1 MIENRYRSAGR
12 TVCPD
17 SRTFGLVA
25 GAYGRLRWGQKCDGR
40 TSGRKDGHNNMVT
53 FEEEANII
61 SRYQNITSDDDL
73 RYGKIQVTPVGK
85 LQELL
90 QLQLRLCHREGWS
103 AEIRPS
109 VDMYNRMFK
118 RLARQSGM
126 LKYQENNRSAE
137 QALLWLQLM
146 RSPILQYRGSDGE
159 SELLCHPDAITYAYI
174 IDALSAHRDL
184 ASSGAEQLNQKRA
197 SESVSTYES
206 MHAFAKQIDVQM
218 IETETRQSA
227 LSSEMFLVQAEAL
240 LSLLEHEYT
249 TQHLE
254 NGLKKDKVERALAHA
269 YSCLAEGWGRQ
280 AVLGMSTDH
289 GSFTKQIFDAER
301 SDDEIIMHNCEHSI
315 QRSHELLCRL
325 EALSHSIP
333 SSCYSSVILALSTSH
348 SPTAATLAEDVLK
361 RMIARYVGDAP
372 SRFFNVNDVAKAF
385 SGCIA
390 AFARDNDAPKAE
402 IVLNQMIDLYNDGS
416 LGSDFIPEVR
426 AFGTCIALWGKFDGE
441 IHDSSQETLKKR
453 RKKVLPPYEQRL
465 HNADRAEAILSQLE
479 CFADN
484 EATKGNEKFVVDAT
498 PYNIVILARVQTIDD
513 KKDRYNS
520 DEKEG
525 NERVILHA
533 QSMLDHMEYERRV
546 MPDPYTYSIL
556 LHAWCQQSRPGNEKA
571 ADLAEELLRRRIE
584 DVDITKII
592 ADRGM
597 TAKTSREQNLVGD
610 IWPNVKHYSSVL
622 KAHAKTKTPG
632 GAKKALAL
640 LCEMERRYY
649 DADLVEGSECIGN
662 SIEFHVDQKDV
673 AKPDLVCYSIVI
685 DAFANSRLPEASA
698 VALRLLRAVE
708 TKYDAGD
715 ESIKPNTRIYT
726 AAILSLV
733 HSPFSADEENHDDGA
748 FPGKR
753 ISNNAQRAWSI
764 LEKMKANHVP
774 PNSFTYNY
782 IINVAA
788 ESAED
793 HRSSFEMAVR
803 AFQEIRTRKTTQN
816 TDMKDGMDP
825 CHPDSF
831 TFTFMIKACNN
842 LLPPGS
848 LRTEVISQVFRECC
862 RSGYLNDAILDRAW
876 RGLSLEK
883 FYLLVE
889 KNSLTTP
896 PKVGNKNV
904 PSKPPITTAALPS
917 SWSRCCQAIKARNP
931 KGGAT
936 TRKKGVQLA

>member
-1 MIENRYRSAGR
+1 MMENRYRSAGR

-25 GAYGRLRWGQKCDGR
+25 GAYGRLRWGQKSDGR
-40 TSGRKDGHNNMVT
+40 PSGRRKDGHNNMVP

-61 SRYQNITSDDDL
+61 SQYQNITSDDDI
-73 RYGKIQVTPVGK
+73 RYGKIQVTPVDK
-85 LQELL
+85 LQGLL

-109 VDMYNRMFK
+109 VDMYNRMLK

-137 QALLWLQLM
+137 QALLWVQLM
-146 RSPILQYRGSDGE
+146 RSPILQYHGSDGE
-159 SELLCHPDAITYAYI
+159 SELLCRPDAMTYAHV
-174 IDALSAHRDL
+174 IDALSSHRNLDQKL
-184 ASSGAEQLNQKRA
+184 AV
-197 SESVSTYES
+197 SEPDFSTFES
-206 MHAFAKQIDVQM
+206 MHAFAKQIDVEL
-218 IETETRQSA
+218 IESDTRQSA
-227 LSSEMFLVQAEAL
+227 LSSEMFLSEAEAL
-240 LSLLEHEYT
+240 LSLLEDEYNK
-249 TQHLE
+249 QRLN
-254 NGLKKDKVERALAHA
+254 NGLKKGKVERALAHA

-280 AVLGMSTDH
+280 AVLGMSTDD
-289 GSFTKQIFDAER
+289 GSFTKQVFDAER
-301 SDDEIIMHNCEHSI
+301 NDNEILNNREHSI
-315 QRSHELLCRL
+315 KRSHELLCRL
-325 EALSHSIP
+325 EALSHHSIP
-333 SSCYSSVILALSTSH
+333 SSCYSSLIIALSTSR
-348 SPTAATLAEDVLK
+348 SPTAATLAEDVLN
-361 RMIARYVGDAP
+361 RMMARHVGNLP

-385 SGCIA
+385 SGSIA
-390 AFARDNDAPKAE
+390 TFARNNDAPKAE
-402 IVLNQMIDLYNDGS
+402 IVLNQMIDLYNDGT
-416 LGSDFIPEVR
+416 LGPEFVPEVR

-441 IHDSSQETLKKR
+441 IHDSSQETPKKR
-453 RKKVLPPYEQRL
+453 RKKDLPPFKQRL
-465 HNADRAEAILSQLE
+465 RNADRAEAILTQLE
-479 CFADN
+479 CIADN
-484 EATKGNEKFVVDAT
+484 ESTKGNEKFVVDAT
-498 PYNIVILARVQTIDD
+498 PYNIAILARVQTIDD
-513 KKDRYNS
+513 KIDRYS
-520 DEKEG
+520 SEEKEG

-533 QSMLDHMEYERRV
+533 QSLLDHMEYGRRV

-556 LHAWCQQSRPGNEKA
+556 LHAWCKQSHPGNEKA
-571 ADLAEELLRRRIE
+571 ADHAEELLRRRIE

-592 ADRGM
+592 ADRDM
-597 TAKTSREQNLVGD
+597 TAKMSRGQNVVGE

-649 DADLVEGSECIGN
+649 DADLVEGANISG
-662 SIEFHVDQKDV
+662 SPTEFHVDQKDV

-685 DAFANSRLPEASA
+685 DAFANSRLPEASS

-708 TKYDAGD
+708 TKFDAGD
-715 ESIKPNTRIYT
+715 ESMKPNTRIYT
-726 AAILSLV
+726 AVILSLV
-733 HSPFSADEENHDDGA
+733 HSPFIAGEENDDDDGVFA
-748 FPGKR
+748 GKR
-753 ISNNAQRAWSI
+753 ISSNALRAWSI

-782 IINVAA
+782 IINAAA

-793 HRSSFEMAVR
+793 QRSSFEVAVR
-803 AFQEIRTRKTTQN
+803 AFQEIRKSKTTKH
-816 TDMKDGMDP
+816 TDMKDGIQDP

-831 TFTFMIKACNN
+831 TFSFMIKACNN
-842 LLPPGS
+842 LLPSGP

-876 RGLSLEK
+876 RGLSPET

-896 PKVGNKNV
+896 PKVGNV
-904 PSKPPITTAALPS
+904 PSKPPIAIAALPS

-936 TRKKGVQLA
+936 TWKKGVQLA